1 MRIFTI
7 GYEAALLDEFLK
19 TLIAAEVQHLVDV
32 RELPLSRKK
41 GFSKRKL
48 SEALTAVGIRYTHL
62 RDLGDPKAGREAARR
77 GDFKSFRQIFA
88 LHMSTSTAKQALSEL
103 EAIASQGGACL
114 MCFEKSAIECHRS
127 IVAEAIQKRT
137 GLEVLHLR
145 VGRGLVLNERGCKQA
160 A

>member
-1 MRIFTI
+1 MRIVTI
-7 GYEAALLDEFLK
+7 GYEAASLDEFLK

-48 SEALTAVGIRYTHL
+48 SEALTTVGIRYTHL

-77 GDFKSFRQIFA
+77 GDFKSFKQIFA
-88 LHMSTSTAKQALSEL
+88 LHMSTSAAKQALSEL

-137 GLEVLHLR
+137 GLEVSHLR
-145 VGRGLVLNERGCKQA
+145 VERGLVLNERGCKQA